1 MIPPSF
7 FSTLFNTFF
16 NNLLLFILYTV
27 TYTATRLP
35 LNYLRILAKLIGILI
50 YVLSAKHRKTIA
62 SNLTQAQLNLS
73 IFSVNQAIV
82 CGAAD
87 MLWVWLRC
95 TKTVAK
101 KISISPESNAAVH
114 EALNNRHATILLTPH
129 LGCFEALA
137 KWIAHQTPLTAMYR
151 RPKQKWVAQFIESV
165 RNITNLTMA
174 RADTGG
180 VRVAL
185 KTLKSNGLLG
195 ILPDQ
200 VPKQGEGLWLPW
212 FGRDAY
218 TINLPAKL
226 HLATQ
231 ARMYIIYAIPNVDG
245 WQVHCER
252 IVLPEIAINS
262 LLNEAEAISRHL
274 NSALE
279 CVVKRHSLYYAWGYK
294 RYKHVL
300 STVIPT

>member
-1 MIPPSF
+1 
-7 FSTLFNTFF
+7 
-16 NNLLLFILYTV
+16 
-27 TYTATRLP
+27 
-35 LNYLRILAKLIGILI
+35 
-50 YVLSAKHRKTIA
+50 
-62 SNLTQAQLNLS
+62 
-73 IFSVNQAIV
+73 
-82 CGAAD
+82 
-87 MLWVWLRC
+87 
-95 TKTVAK
+95 
-101 KISISPESNAAVH
+101 
-114 EALNNRHATILLTPH
+114 LLTPH

-151 RPKQKWVAQFIESV
+151 RPKQEWVARFIESV
-165 RNITNLTMA
+165 RNIPNLTMA

-185 KTLKSNGLLG
+185 KTLKLNGLLG

-231 ARMYIIYAIPNVDG
+231 ARMYIIYTIPTADG

-252 IVLPEIAINS
+252 IVLPKTAINP
-262 LLNEAEAISRHL
+262 LLNEAEAISLHL

-279 CVVKRHSLYYAWGYK
+279 NVVKRHSLYYAWGYK
-294 RYKHVL
+294 RYKK
-300 STVIPT
+300 